1 MVDFRINSYGTV
13 MYALRCEM
21 KSYKAG
27 IIGCGSIANAH
38 AKGYKTLGIEITAAA
53 DISQEQLALFQKNYG
68 IQNLYTDYKVMLEK
82 EDLDI
87 VSICTWPPLHA
98 EMTINSARSG
108 VRGILCEKPMAVNLA
123 EADAMIEACDEQC
136 VKLAI
141 GHMRRFSEPYAEAR
155 KVILSG
161 AIGEVYFIHGVTVGD
176 LLSDG
181 THIIDM
187 IRFYAGDV
195 PVNWVVGQVDA
206 RGKRTRYGHYIEDSS
221 ISYFEFE
228 NGVRTFLEIGLPYG
242 KQQSNFVQ
250 AGSSVLLPQ
259 STMWWRKGAKYTTV
273 YVHGSEGRIDVGE
286 RESPKLRYKGKGDI
300 DWKIPQLKGT
310 IDPFAM
316 QIGALIESIEKNT
329 EHPCSGQQGR
339 AALEII
345 MAVHESARRRAKV
358 FLPLSVK
365 GYPLAEM
372 IEKGEI

>member
-1 MVDFRINSYGTV
+1 
-13 MYALRCEM
+13 M
-21 KSYKAG
+21 KSYNAG

-38 AKGYKTLGIEITAAA
+38 VKGFKALGIKVTAAA
-53 DISQEQLALFQKNYG
+53 DISQEQLTLFQKNYG
-68 IQNLYTDYKVMLEK
+68 IQNLYNDYKVMLKK

-98 EMTINSARSG
+98 EMTINLAESG
-108 VRGILCEKPMAVNLA
+108 VKGILCEKPMAVNLA
-123 EADAMIEACDEQC
+123 EADAMIEACDKHG

-155 KVILSG
+155 KLIVSG

-187 IRFYAGDV
+187 MRFYAGDV

-206 RGKRTRYGHYIEDSS
+206 KGKRTRYGHYVEDSS

-228 NGVRTFLEIGLPYG
+228 NGVRAFLEIGLPYG
-242 KQQSNFVQ
+242 KQSNSGQ
-250 AGSSVLLPQ
+250 ADSSVPLPQ

-286 RESPKLRYKGKGDI
+286 RENPRLRYKGKGDV
-300 DWKIPQLKGT
+300 DWKVPQLKGT
-310 IDPFAM
+310 IDPFAA
-316 QIGALIESIEKNT
+316 QIEALIESIEKNT
-329 EHPCSGQQGR
+329 EHPCSGRQGR
-339 AALEII
+339 ATLEII
-345 MAVHESARRRAKV
+345 IAIHESTRRRAKL